1 MKNCCE
7 TNLIILFVF
16 LGLRDCHQ
24 LLQEEINSVEL
35 RIALQLDHFVDL
47 VAVSRPARMVCLCL
61 NSSTEHGKDRPSD
74 ADEESPESLQ

>member
-1 MKNCCE
+1 MKIVVKRISLFCLFSSDYEIAINCCR
-7 TNLIILFVF
+7 N
-16 LGLRDCHQ
+16 
-24 LLQEEINSVEL
+24 EINSVEL